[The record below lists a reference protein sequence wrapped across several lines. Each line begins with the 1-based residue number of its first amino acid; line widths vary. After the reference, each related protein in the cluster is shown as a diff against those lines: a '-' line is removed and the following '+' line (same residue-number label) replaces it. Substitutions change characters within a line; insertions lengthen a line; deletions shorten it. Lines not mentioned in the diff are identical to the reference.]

1 MWSLLPPNAS
11 DPYLGAPTVHQL
23 TLSWTHLEDGV
34 SFQKLP
40 PLKETDH
47 TDAIWHLEL
56 PARVVRNL
64 EIMTHEEWTN
74 GLGMLDLEGHSDGS
88 RRVSEQKR
96 TTELPCYDSCGE
108 RPKGRTTHS
117 RSSVW

>member
-1 MWSLLPPNAS
+1 MRSLLPPNSS
-11 DPYLGAPTVHQL
+11 DPYLGGPIAHQL
-23 TLSWTHLEDGV
+23 TLSWTHLEYGV

-64 EIMTHEEWTN
+64 EIMTCEEWTN
-74 GLGMLDLEGHSDGS
+74 GLGMLNLEGHSDGS

-96 TTELPCYDSCGE
+96 TAELPCYDSWGGKTQ
-108 RPKGRTTHS
+108 RRDDSFP
-117 RSSVW
+117 V